1 MPQTRIQD
9 PAPFPPTDLRKG
21 NKKRHKKPEFF
32 FSLLFISRN
41 PLYQFKQK
49 DDQESILTAEFKLV
63 SESWTWYLLDALEV
77 LHGKTLSF
85 NSAVKGKAE
94 LWLLRATEA
103 VVAQLL
109 RGTQTGVTAHLK

>member
-9 PAPFPPTDLRKG
+9 PWLPSLLLTLEKAIRKG
-21 NKKRHKKPEFF
+21 IRSPRGFF
-32 FSLLFISRN
+32 SSLLFISRN

-63 SESWTWYLLDALEV
+63 SESWTCYLLDALEV

-85 NSAVKGKAE
+85 SSAVKRKAE
-94 LWLLRATEA
+94 LRLLRATEA

-109 RGTQTGVTAHLK
+109 LGIQT